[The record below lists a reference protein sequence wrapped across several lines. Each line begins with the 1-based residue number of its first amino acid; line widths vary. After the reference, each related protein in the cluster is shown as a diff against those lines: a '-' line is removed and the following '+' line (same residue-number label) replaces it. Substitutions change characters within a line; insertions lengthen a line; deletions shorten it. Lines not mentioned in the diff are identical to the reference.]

1 MEVLRKTSING
12 YSVLNNCSIPLC
24 FYFLLVGEFEESYS
38 TLIIRPHS
46 TNKVIL
52 IGQMAWIY
60 LTYLYENV
68 LNFFKFEI
76 MKGFKPYMMM
86 IREVLKILNPNAFH
100 KQVCTIL
107 ESYIG
112 LSKSRES

>member
-1 MEVLRKTSING
+1 
-12 YSVLNNCSIPLC
+12 
-24 FYFLLVGEFEESYS
+24 
-38 TLIIRPHS
+38 
-46 TNKVIL
+46 
-52 IGQMAWIY
+52 
-60 LTYLYENV
+60 
-68 LNFFKFEI
+68 

-112 LSKSRES
+112 LSKSRESWEEKNFWKRCHLLLRYGTLSTKIERG